1 MHIIIMSSV
10 CMSHI
15 CVTYFRR
22 VATHGYIQELEY
34 EAIDHY
40 GNTLWGALIKTQSSC
55 CGW

>member
-1 MHIIIMSSV
+1 MSSV

-40 GNTLWGALIKTQSSC
+40 GNTLWGALIKTQGSC